1 MKIDVFNHIITPK
14 YHQRRMKVAPPGMRL
29 QDVERSL
36 PTLFDLDRRLRVMD
50 TAGEGYVQII
60 NTANPPVE
68 NMAGPEDAL
77 ELSRIAN
84 DEMAEL
90 VSRFPGRFLGAA
102 ACLPMN
108 NPQGTLD
115 ELDRAVRQLGLCA
128 VQIYTDVQG
137 RPLDDPAFAPVFDK
151 VAELDIPI
159 LLHPVRGPDR
169 ADYPTEHSSRFD
181 AWRIIGWPYD
191 TVAAM
196 TRLAFSGIFDRH
208 PNIKIVTHH
217 LGGFAPYLSE
227 RIREGYDK
235 LLKAARAANEP
246 VPLKKHPHDYFH
258 EFYADTITIGS
269 VPALACGLEFFGADR
284 VLFATDMPFDTQGGL
299 KYVEIALEAMEALD
313 APANDKEKIFELNAR
328 TIFRLPSRSEDHA
341 RPRD

>member
-1 MKIDVFNHIITPK
+1 
-14 YHQRRMKVAPPGMRL
+14 
-29 QDVERSL
+29 
-36 PTLFDLDRRLRVMD
+36 LFDLDRRLRVMD

-137 RPLDDPAFAPVFDK
+137 RPLDDPAFSPVFDK

-181 AWRIIGWPYD
+181 TWRIIGWPYD

-299 KYVEIALEAMEALD
+299 KYVEIALEAMKTLD

-328 TIFRLPSRSEDHA
+328 TIFRLPPRSA
-341 RPRD
+341 